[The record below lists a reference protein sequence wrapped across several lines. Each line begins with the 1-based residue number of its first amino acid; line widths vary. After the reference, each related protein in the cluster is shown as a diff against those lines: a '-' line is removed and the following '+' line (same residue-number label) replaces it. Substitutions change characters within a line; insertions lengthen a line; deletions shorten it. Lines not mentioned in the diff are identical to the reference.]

1 MEGQYLQAVW
11 QPRLE
16 RELGL
21 AGRILNGL
29 AALGFPADAFLQMQ
43 EGLTFWAQM
52 ALWVAMLEVQQ
63 RICSLAGLQVDL
75 QVRENSA
82 RRLGWELMVVQ
93 GKSEQKKQ
101 EGPRARHLLQVLRAN
116 IFRLQEVQ

>member
-1 MEGQYLQAVW
+1 MQAVW